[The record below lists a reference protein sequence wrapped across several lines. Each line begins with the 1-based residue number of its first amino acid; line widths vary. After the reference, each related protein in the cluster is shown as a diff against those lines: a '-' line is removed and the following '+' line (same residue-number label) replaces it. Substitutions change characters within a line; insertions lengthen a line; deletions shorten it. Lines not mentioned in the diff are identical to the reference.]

1 MKRSQAFLIVFFL
14 LPLSFTLPA
23 FAQSKNS
30 RKPELIID
38 LDVAEGKDTAETP
51 AVKERDPKLAKQNI
65 GVGDYYFKSG
75 NYAAAIQRYL
85 EALEYQP
92 DSIPG
97 LEALARAYEKNGE
110 IAKAI
115 AAYKNF
121 IDKNP
126 DLPSTHECRIKLAKL
141 EKKSN

>member
-1 MKRSQAFLIVFFL
+1 MKRRQVLIIVFFL

-23 FAQSKNS
+23 SAQSKNS

-38 LDVAEGKDTAETP
+38 TGVAEGEDSGGMP
-51 AVKERDPKLAKQNI
+51 APKERDPKLAKKDI
-65 GVGDYYFKSG
+65 DAGDYYLKSK

-92 DSIPG
+92 DSIPAI
-97 LEALARAYEKNGE
+97 EALAKAYKKNGQ

-115 AAYKNF
+115 AAYKSF

-126 DLPSTHECRIKLAKL
+126 DLPSTDKCRIKLTEL
-141 EKKSN
+141 EKTPN